1 MTNIHPLACI
11 DPKADLGRNVTVGAF
26 CQVGAGVRIGDD
38 CVLHERVSIHGPT
51 TIGARNVIF
60 PCAVLGAA
68 PQDLKYRGGPTQLI
82 IGDDNIIREHVT
94 MHRGTEIDRESGGTT
109 RVGHHNLIMIG
120 THIAHD
126 ATVGNHI
133 IIANNVLIAGH
144 VAIEDYANLGG
155 AVAINHFCTLGR
167 YAFVTG
173 MTRVTKDVPPFS
185 IVEGYEC
192 QVRGVNAKGLARWKF
207 PDEAITRLTT
217 AFRLVFG
224 SSSMETG
231 LGEIERDGLIADE
244 SVRYF
249 VEFMRRRGA
258 GVHGRSR
265 ERKRTDKAAD
275 RGAFYAKS

>member
-1 MTNIHPLACI
+1 MTKIHPLAYV
-11 DPKADLGRNVTVGAF
+11 DPTAELGRDVTVGAF
-26 CQVGAGVRIGDD
+26 CFIGPGVQIGDD

-51 TIGARNVIF
+51 RLGSRNVVY

-68 PQDLKYRGGPTQLI
+68 PQDLKYRGGPTQLV

-94 MHRGTEIDRESGGTT
+94 MHRGTEVDKESGGVT
-109 RVGHHNLIMIG
+109 RVGNHNLIMIG
-120 THIAHD
+120 THVAHD

-144 VAIEDYANLGG
+144 VVIEDYANLGG

-185 IVEGYEC
+185 VVEGFEC
-192 QVRGVNAKGLARWKF
+192 TVRGVNAKGLQRWNF
-207 PDEAITRLTT
+207 SEESVTRLQR
-217 AFRLVFG
+217 AFRIVF
-224 SSSMETG
+224 SASNMQVG
-231 LGEIERDGLIADE
+231 LDEVERNGLIADD

-249 VEFMRRRGA
+249 IEFMRRRGD

-265 ERKRTDKAAD
+265 ERTRSDRPAD
-275 RGAFYAKS
+275 RAAFYSKS